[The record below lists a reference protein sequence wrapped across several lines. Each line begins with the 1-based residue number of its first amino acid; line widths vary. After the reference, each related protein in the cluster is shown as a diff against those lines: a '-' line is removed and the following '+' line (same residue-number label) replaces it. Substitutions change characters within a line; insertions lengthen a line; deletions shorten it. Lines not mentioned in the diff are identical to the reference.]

1 MASWAAGSG
10 LIGFYQSTVCTGL
23 SGGLS
28 YFQGDD
34 TENPMSASA
43 QISSP
48 PRYLVLAAIAAILT
62 GCTSTPPQ
70 SAAPTESP
78 ASASK
83 LVDTADFT
91 KEAQDDGWSPT
102 VRNGKVLY
110 CKDEAPLGSR
120 FPERTCLDRVAVQSM
135 MLAEERQREQM
146 RQSTQAP
153 GLPQ

>member
-1 MASWAAGSG
+1 
-10 LIGFYQSTVCTGL
+10 
-23 SGGLS
+23 
-28 YFQGDD
+28 
-34 TENPMSASA
+34 MSDSRR
-43 QISSP
+43 ISSP
-48 PRYLVLAAIAAILT
+48 LCYLSMAAVATILA
-62 GCTSTPPQ
+62 GCASSPQNATP
-70 SAAPTESP
+70 AESP

-91 KEAQDDGWSPT
+91 KKAQDDGWSPM